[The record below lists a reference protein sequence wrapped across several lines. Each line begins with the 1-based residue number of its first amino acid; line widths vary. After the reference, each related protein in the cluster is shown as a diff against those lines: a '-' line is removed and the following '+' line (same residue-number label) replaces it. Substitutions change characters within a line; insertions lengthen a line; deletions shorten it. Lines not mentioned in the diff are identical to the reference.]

1 MIYKGRRP
9 KPTPP
14 WRTVSCKSQISIRT
28 RVVPC
33 YSVRMDSGERK
44 VMVWGKPHVVLV
56 SRISN
61 AAWQAV
67 GDYMGEPIRVEDR
80 SEGSAFMRWRD
91 AAISKGNP

>member
-1 MIYKGRRP
+1 MERARRP
-9 KPTPP
+9 KQTP
-14 WRTVSCKSQISIRT
+14 WLTVSCKSQISIRT
-28 RVVPC
+28 GVVPC

-67 GDYMGEPIRVEDR
+67 GEYMGEPIRVEDR

>member
-1 MIYKGRRP
+1 
-9 KPTPP
+9 
-14 WRTVSCKSQISIRT
+14 
-28 RVVPC
+28 
-33 YSVRMDSGERK
+33 MDSGERK

-61 AAWQAV
+61 SAWQAV

-91 AAISKGNP
+91 AATSKGNP

>member
-1 MIYKGRRP
+1 
-9 KPTPP
+9 
-14 WRTVSCKSQISIRT
+14 
-28 RVVPC
+28 
-33 YSVRMDSGERK
+33 MDSGERK

-56 SRISN
+56 SRISK

>member
-1 MIYKGRRP
+1 MKGRRP
-9 KPTPP
+9 KPTPLADSKLQEP
-14 WRTVSCKSQISIRT
+14 NQHPNRGCAVR
-28 RVVPC
+28 
-33 YSVRMDSGERK
+33 VRMDSGERK
-44 VMVWGKPHVVLV
+44 VIVWGKPHVVLV

-61 AAWQAV
+61 AAWEAV

>member
-1 MIYKGRRP
+1 MADSKPQVP
-9 KPTPP
+9 KSGPEPE
-14 WRTVSCKSQISIRT
+14 
-28 RVVPC
+28 VVPC
-33 YSVRMDSGERK
+33 YRVRMDSGERK

-61 AAWQAV
+61 SAWQAV
-67 GDYMGEPIRVEDR
+67 GDYMGEPIRLEDR

>member
-1 MIYKGRRP
+1 LERE
-9 KPTPP
+9 PTEADPP
-14 WRTVSCKSQISIRT
+14 WLTVSCKSQISIRT
-28 RVVPC
+28 RVVRC